1 MYEHLMRRPFELPL
15 KSGGSVLVKG
25 LSLRQMGLVLAEE
38 DSMRRI
44 AMAVQ
49 RSVLNEDGSGLLA
62 WQPDELDYVLD
73 ELDQRVLS
81 EIGMFML
88 NGPPEGDGSDADPL
102 SDLPA
107 TTPTDAE

>member
-1 MYEHLMRRPFELPL
+1 MYEHLRRKPFDLPL
-15 KSGGSVLVKG
+15 KSGGSVQVRP
-25 LSLRQMGLVLAEE
+25 LSLRQMGAVLSEK
-38 DSMRRI
+38 DGMRRI
-44 AMAVQ
+44 ALAVQ

-88 NGPPEGDGSDADPL
+88 NGPAEGDGADADPL
-102 SDLPA
+102 SDSPA